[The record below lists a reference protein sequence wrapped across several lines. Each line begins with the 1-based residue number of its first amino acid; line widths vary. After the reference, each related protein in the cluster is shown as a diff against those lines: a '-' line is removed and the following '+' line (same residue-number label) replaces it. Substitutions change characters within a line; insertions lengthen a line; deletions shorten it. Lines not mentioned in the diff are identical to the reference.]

1 LEVRRAI
8 SLQKELGFKLVV
20 YGLEQYDKVIDLLK
34 SSGTGVILKLDT
46 PADKAIKNQ
55 KNDEDE
61 AVQAQYDRVKES
73 YDRTIAQA
81 GKLAEAGVPF
91 AFSTIDAKPS
101 DAMKS
106 LRAMIEAGLTESAA
120 MAALT
125 TNAASMIGMN
135 RIAGTVEQGKLANL
149 VITTGPI
156 FSEDSQIKHVV
167 ADGSIF
173 DYEIKTKMKNGNGE
187 ATVEVAGTWDYT
199 SETPAGSSGGK
210 LTIEKDGDDYS
221 GTITYDDPSGNGTAT
236 SPISDVSISGSQL
249 SFSFEVSAGGMA
261 ISVSVSGEIS
271 GNSMDGSMNIAQFGS
286 FPMSATRNPNFISN
300 N

>member
-1 LEVRRAI
+1 M
-8 SLQKELGFKLVV
+8 
-20 YGLEQYDKVIDLLK
+20 
-34 SSGTGVILKLDT
+34 
-46 PADKAIKNQ
+46 
-55 KNDEDE
+55 DE

-249 SFSFEVSAGGMA
+249 SFSF
-261 ISVSVSGEIS
+261 
-271 GNSMDGSMNIAQFGS
+271 
-286 FPMSATRNPNFISN
+286 
-300 N
+300 

>member
-1 LEVRRAI
+1 
-8 SLQKELGFKLVV
+8 
-20 YGLEQYDKVIDLLK
+20 
-34 SSGTGVILKLDT
+34 
-46 PADKAIKNQ
+46 
-55 KNDEDE
+55 
-61 AVQAQYDRVKES
+61 
-73 YDRTIAQA
+73 
-81 GKLAEAGVPF
+81 
-91 AFSTIDAKPS
+91 
-101 DAMKS
+101 
-106 LRAMIEAGLTESAA
+106 MIEAGLSESAA

-125 TNAASMIGMN
+125 TNAANMIGMN
-135 RIAGTVEQGKLANL
+135 RITGTVEQGKLANL

-173 DYEIKTKMKNGNGE
+173 DYEIKSKKKNGNGE
-187 ATVEVAGTWDYT
+187 ATVEVAGNWDYT

-210 LTIEKDGDDYS
+210 LTIEKDGSDYS

-249 SFSFEVSAGGMA
+249 NFSFEVSAGGMA

-271 GNSMDGSMNIAQFGS
+271 GDTMDGSMNIAQFGS
-286 FPMSATRNPNFISN
+286 FPISATRNPNFISN